1 MQELQLTLKD
11 AMLFSEFFS
20 ALVGVLYLYKLR
32 NSYWK
37 WFSIYLII
45 IFLQEYFWIV
55 INTGFYTWNV
65 EYYVFFGIPF
75 QYIFLYWL
83 YAYKSLKK
91 KKLFILCSFVYLIT
105 IGIAVG
111 FVALGQVLALSTTVG
126 TLILTILVVLEFIK
140 QIKNDD
146 ILKFRKNKMFYINIA
161 MVLFYI
167 GTYPYHV
174 FGSELYN
181 DFSKIDAIYYT
192 YFLIANCIMYL
203 LFAASFIWGKQQS

>member
-1 MQELQLTLKD
+1 
-11 AMLFSEFFS
+11 MLFAEFFS

-37 WFSIYLII
+37 WFSIYLIV
-45 IFLQEYFWIV
+45 IFIQEYFWLGNSSDYYI
-55 INTGFYTWNV
+55 TNV
-65 EYYVFFGIPF
+65 EYYVFLGIPF

-83 YAYKSLKK
+83 YAFKSLKK
-91 KKLFILCSFVYLIT
+91 KNLFILCSIAYILTLGV
-105 IGIAVG
+105 AVG
-111 FVALGQVLALSTTVG
+111 LVEISKVLAFSTTVG
-126 TLILTILVVLEFIK
+126 TLILTVLVVLEFIK

-146 ILKFRKNKMFYINIA
+146 ILKFRENKMFYINIA

-174 FGSELYN
+174 FGREFY
-181 DFSKIDAIYYT
+181 IDYKEIDHIYYI

-203 LFAASFIWGKQQS
+203 LFAASFIWGKEES